1 MLRFVVGGG
10 GLTGVEFAAELA
22 DYVSECTRNY
32 DVNPNEVEIVIVEA
46 GNRIVPYLEESFV
59 APIQRKLIE
68 KGVKIITETRIV
80 NQTSD
85 AVALSSGVVLRTKTL
100 IWTGG
105 IRISD
110 LVRESGMKVGQLGR
124 IIVVEFLRAE
134 GYPFIYAIGDNAL
147 AMNPY
152 TGKPV
157 PAAAQFAL
165 RQGRLV
171 ADNIYAE
178 ITGGTRKPYHPKVWG
193 EIVSLGRHLAVGWLA
208 LPVLRKITFVGFLG
222 SLLKTAIQEKHIFLL
237 RRESRNWI
245 TY

>member
-1 MLRFVVGGG
+1 M
-10 GLTGVEFAAELA
+10 
-22 DYVSECTRNY
+22 
-32 DVNPNEVEIVIVEA
+32 
-46 GNRIVPYLEESFV
+46 
-59 APIQRKLIE
+59 
-68 KGVKIITETRIV
+68 
-80 NQTSD
+80 
-85 AVALSSGVVLRTKTL
+85 LRTKSL

-124 IIVVEFLRAE
+124 IIVDEFLRAE
-134 GYPFIYAIGDNAL
+134 GYPFIYAIGDSAL

-165 RQGRLV
+165 QQGRLV

-178 ITGGTRKPYHPKVWG
+178 IAGGTRKPYRPKVWG

-237 RRESRNWI
+237 RGESRNWI